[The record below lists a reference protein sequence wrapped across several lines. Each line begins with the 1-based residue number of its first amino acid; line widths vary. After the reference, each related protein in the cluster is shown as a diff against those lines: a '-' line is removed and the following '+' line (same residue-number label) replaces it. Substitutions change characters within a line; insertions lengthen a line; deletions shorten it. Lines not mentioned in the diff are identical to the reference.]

1 MDNVEL
7 LNGLQE
13 IYHKPFIQNLKNT
26 IRDYPDV
33 DFSDALSLSQIASKN
48 WLIDWLHWE
57 TCDGYLPGNGMIFIV
72 GGRYG
77 ILAAMMFE
85 ERKYIFSGTSGF
97 SKMKIRS
104 FDIDPACAAIADSIN
119 KNPWVVEGWQFKA
132 STQDMYQ
139 INYRGHHYKSLKE
152 DGTTVELYEIPDVV
166 INTSCEHLDDFDR
179 WWNLIPTGMLCAL
192 QTNKSPDRVKSLDQ
206 FLEATNMT
214 QIRYADELQQR
225 FMIIG
230 EK

>member
-33 DFSDALSLSQIASKN
+33 DFSDALSFDQIISNN

-85 ERKYIFSGTSGF
+85 GRKYIFSNTNGF

-104 FDIDPACAAIADSIN
+104 FDIDPVCAPIADSIN
-119 KNPWVVEGWQFKA
+119 KNPWVDEGWQFKA

-139 INYRGHHYKSLKE
+139 INYRGHHYKTLKG
-152 DGTTVELYEIPDVV
+152 DGTPIELYEIPDVV
-166 INTSCEHLDDFDR
+166 INMSCEDDFNR
-179 WWNLIPTGMLCAL
+179 WWNLIPTGILCVL
-192 QTNKSPDRVKSLDQ
+192 QTNYFESLDQ
-206 FLEATNMT
+206 FLEATSMT
-214 QIRYADELQQR
+214 QIRYADEKYKR